1 MTMLLNFVEPMQ
13 LGNVCTGRGLPLTN
27 NPGLRSL
34 RCDIK
39 TNGITMGPITSAVLL
54 YGVERLLTRILAGQ
68 IHRKGVIRKIR
79 RLSSMI
85 VEFHT
90 MCDIIMDVVEDM
102 LTQ

>member
-1 MTMLLNFVEPMQ
+1 
-13 LGNVCTGRGLPLTN
+13 
-27 NPGLRSL
+27 
-34 RCDIK
+34 
-39 TNGITMGPITSAVLL
+39 
-54 YGVERLLTRILAGQ
+54 LTRILAGQ

-79 RLSSMI
+79 RLRSMI